1 MTFDLKTL
9 HPDAVPRALAK
20 AERYRLL
27 NEPNQAESIC
37 RDVLEVDAAHQE
49 ALTMLLLALTEQ
61 FTDDPKAFAES
72 ARIAGQL
79 RDDYDRAYYTG
90 IVWERRATA
99 HLKHDGPVLGA
110 QVYDWLREA
119 MTWFERAEAIRPAG
133 NDDSLLRWN
142 TCARTIMRD
151 HRLVPAGEE
160 RGEPLL
166 LE

>member
-1 MTFDLKTL
+1 MTFELKTL

-27 NEPNQAESIC
+27 NEPDQAASIC
-37 RDVLEVDAAHQE
+37 RDVLEVDAVNQE

-61 FTDDPKAFAES
+61 FTDDPKAFAEA
-72 ARIAGQL
+72 ARVAGQL

-90 IVWERRATA
+90 IVWERRAIA
-99 HLKHDGPVLGA
+99 HLKHDGPILGA

-142 TCARTIMRD
+142 ACARKIMRD
-151 HRLVPAGEE
+151 HRLAPAADE
-160 RGEPLL
+160 RAEPLL

>member
-1 MTFDLKTL
+1 MTFELKTL

-27 NEPNQAESIC
+27 NEPDQAASIC
-37 RDVLEVDAAHQE
+37 RDVLEVDAVNQE

-61 FTDDPKAFAES
+61 FTDDPKAFAEA
-72 ARIAGQL
+72 ARVAGQL

-90 IVWERRATA
+90 IVWERRAIA
-99 HLKHDGPVLGA
+99 HLKHDGPILGA

-119 MTWFERAEAIRPAG
+119 MSWYERAEAIRPAA

-142 TCARTIMRD
+142 ACARKVMRD
-151 HRLVPAGEE
+151 HRLAPAADE
-160 RGEPLL
+160 RAEPLL